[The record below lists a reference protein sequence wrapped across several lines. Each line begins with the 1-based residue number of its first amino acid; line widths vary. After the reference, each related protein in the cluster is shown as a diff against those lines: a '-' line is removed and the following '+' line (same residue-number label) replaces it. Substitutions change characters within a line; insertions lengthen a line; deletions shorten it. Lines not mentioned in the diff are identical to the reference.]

1 MDRTRFWGLGGTVFF
16 NSILSQTCSSS
27 ELILY
32 YPLWRLYEHV
42 NHQVTNPRAVLIS
55 FLF

>member
-32 YPLWRLYEHV
+32 YPLWRLYQHV
-42 NHQVTNPRAVLIS
+42 NQTMKLQTRVQC
-55 FLF
+55 